1 MSLGDGVGGIG
12 AARGP
17 EAPRERLRQAT
28 HDFEALFLAQL
39 FREMRA
45 SVPSG
50 LAEDPGGAQEMF
62 TAMLDDAV
70 AVEAARRST
79 RGLGE
84 ALYRQLSARLDHDA

>member
-1 MSLGDGVGGIG
+1 MILGKGVGGIG
-12 AARGP
+12 AAPGLP
-17 EAPRERLRQAT
+17 TSQERLRQAA
-28 HDFEALFLAQL
+28 HEFEALFLAQL

-45 SVPSG
+45 SIPS
-50 LAEDPGGAQEMF
+50 DPTEAPADAREMF

-84 ALYRQLSARLDHDA
+84 ALYRQLSARLDHGS

>member
-1 MSLGDGVGGIG
+1 MRLGDGVGGIG
-12 AARGP
+12 ATPGP
-17 EAPRERLRQAT
+17 EAPRERLRRAA
-28 HDFEALFLAQL
+28 HEFEALLLAQL

-45 SVPSG
+45 SVPSDT
-50 LAEDPGGAQEMF
+50 AEDPGGAQEMF

-84 ALYRQLSARLDHDA
+84 ALYRQLSARLDHDG